1 MAPSAD
7 TRDADKQRDE
17 PIKESADIS
26 DEEEEEGEEED
37 SDRESRVLVEVDER
51 PREQWDCESILR

>member
-1 MAPSAD
+1 MATSAD
-7 TRDADKQRDE
+7 TRDADKQIVE
-17 PIKESADIS
+17 PEESADIS
-26 DEEEEEGEEED
+26 DEEEEEEGED

>member
-1 MAPSAD
+1 MAPSTD
-7 TRDADKQRDE
+7 TRDADKRRDE
-17 PIKESADIS
+17 PVKESADIS
-26 DEEEEEGEEED
+26 DEEEEEEGED